1 MLYVQRDENGKI
13 TGLTVT
19 PGENTEEASLT
30 DQDVNEFLTASD
42 PDMIRVLEDL
52 IQVLISKNVITVE
65 DLPETACDTN
75 PSASSKRFRGHLTFM
90 LVSSPIVFMS
100 LLYPE
105 IG

>member
-30 DQDVNEFLTASD
+30 DQDVSEFLTASD

-52 IQVLISKNVITVE
+52 IQILISKNVITFE
-65 DLPETACDTN
+65 DLPETAQL
-75 PSASSKRFRGHLTFM
+75 K
-90 LVSSPIVFMS
+90 
-100 LLYPE
+100 LLYRE
-105 IG
+105 NTRSFLEHASDDKDSSE